1 MSTVSWAS
9 ETLVAAAVTTD
20 AWELAREGFSQLLG
34 RGDPDRTRVTRR
46 RLEETRLRLFAAA
59 DGDLDLRQV
68 EALEKVRW
76 ETRLEDLLDDDPA
89 AEADLEALVQQLMS
103 QVRRESAPPA
113 ASEPAYPAYP
123 YPSPDA
129 SPPPPP
135 PASPAPAQGLGGDQ
149 SGD

>member
-34 RGDPDRTRVTRR
+34 RGDPGRTRVMRR

-59 DGDLDLRQV
+59 DGDFDLRQV

-76 ETRLEDLLDDDPA
+76 ETRLEDLLEDDPA

-103 QVRRESAPPA
+103 QVRRDSAQPT

-123 YPSPDA
+123 SPAA
-129 SPPPPP
+129 SPPP